1 LAWLALCAVMVVG
14 TPSLAALG
22 QAYGTVNVA
31 ATLMLVV
38 LFATRH
44 RRHRSAEA

>member
-22 QAYGTVNVA
+22 QACGTVNVA

-38 LFATRH
+38 LLATRN